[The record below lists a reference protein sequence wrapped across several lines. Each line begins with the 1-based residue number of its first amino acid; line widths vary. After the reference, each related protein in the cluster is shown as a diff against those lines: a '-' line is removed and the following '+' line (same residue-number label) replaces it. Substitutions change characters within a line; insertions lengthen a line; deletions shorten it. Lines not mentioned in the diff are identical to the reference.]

1 MTSATDAGPDPGDGL
16 GAAASAAV
24 RGRADLVPTVGI
36 VCGSGLAGCLSGVH
50 ASAEVDYA
58 EVPGFPPPTVPGHAG
73 RLRLGTLHGVPVAGF
88 LGRIHFYEGHPMSLA
103 TLPVRV
109 ARMLGAE
116 TMVLT
121 AAVGAVSPA
130 LSAGTIV
137 VASDHLNM
145 MGENALRGWRYADG
159 SPPFVELSNV
169 YDPVMADAVVAG
181 ARSLGIRAER
191 GVYAAMPGPSYETPA
206 ETAWL
211 RAAGAAVVGMSV
223 VPEAV
228 VARALGMR
236 VLGLFA
242 VTNAVGEH
250 VEHDDV
256 VRTSNAAATA
266 MGALLDR
273 LMPSIPRAD
282 HRPTSEGGMTWTV
295 T

>member
-1 MTSATDAGPDPGDGL
+1 VTSAVDVGPDPGDGL
-16 GAAASAAV
+16 GAAAAAAI
-24 RGRADLVPTVGI
+24 RERANLVPAAGV
-36 VCGSGLAGCLSGVH
+36 VCGSGLGGCLSGIRV
-50 ASAEVDYA
+50 AADVDYA
-58 EVPGFPPPTVPGHAG
+58 DVPGFPPPTVPGHAG
-73 RLRLGTLHGVPVAGF
+73 RLRLGTLGGVPIAGF
-88 LGRIHFYEGHPMSLA
+88 LGRIHFYEGYPMSLA

-109 ARMLGAE
+109 ARELGAE

-121 AAVGAVSPA
+121 AAVGAVSPT

-137 VASDHLNM
+137 VATDHLNM
-145 MGENALRGWRYADG
+145 MGENPLRGWRYADG

-169 YDPVMADAVVAG
+169 YDPVMADAVVAD
-181 ARSLGIRAER
+181 ARSLGIRVEH

-211 RAAGAAVVGMSV
+211 RSAGAAVVGMSV

-266 MGALLDR
+266 MGTLLDR
-273 LMPSIPRAD
+273 LMPSISHPTDR
-282 HRPTSEGGMTWTV
+282 RPTSEGD
-295 T
+295 